1 MTPCPHCRLATIS
14 VHAKARSSREYPAE
28 CAGCGGLSHVITS
41 TGSGIPMATL
51 LILLVGAVVGV
62 GTGTWLWAVPVVAV
76 AVAYNQWAWQRAEL
90 FPIFPRNVANARRAE
105 WAVALAWI
113 ASFFVS

>member
-14 VHAKARSSREYPAE
+14 VRAKRWSSRETPAA
-28 CAGCGGLSHVITS
+28 CPGCGGLSHVITS

-62 GTGTWLWAVPVVAV
+62 GTGTWLWSFPVVAA
-76 AVAYNQWAWQRAEL
+76 AVAYNQWAWRRAEL
-90 FPIFPRNVANARRAE
+90 FPIFPRNVANARRAT
-105 WAVALAWI
+105 WAVTLAWI
-113 ASFFVS
+113 ASFFAA